1 MLQSHCEVETL
12 PHSPGKHLFLKG
24 IFFFFFFFF
33 LKEEQDEEEH
43 QTTDLRSGP
52 KSRFITW
59 QSCVIQDK
67 PFACSGP

>member
-1 MLQSHCEVETL
+1 MKWRPSHTLQGNTFS
-12 PHSPGKHLFLKG
+12 LKASSS
-24 IFFFFFFFF
+24 FFFFFF

-43 QTTDLRSGP
+43 QTTDLRSDP